1 MRYRD
6 NLLFYFICCVLQ
18 IVNNK
23 FTSIDVDKWD
33 YFARDCHAV
42 GLSYDF
48 DWKYDILYN
57 LIILVLL
64 ILYRHYISGCR
75 VLYDDD
81 LERKTIC
88 PMDKVNNSVKIDF
101 SYNVL

>member
-6 NLLFYFICCVLQ
+6 NLLFYFFICCVLQ

-57 LIILVLL
+57 IIILISFIYIDITLVAVVYYMIM
-64 ILYRHYISGCR
+64 ILKEKQF
-75 VLYDDD
+75 VQWT
-81 LERKTIC
+81 K
-88 PMDKVNNSVKIDF
+88 
-101 SYNVL
+101 